1 MTFRTP
7 TLFAAAAGLWMAL
20 PLPGQEPA
28 RLDVDRG
35 PALTPRASLSADQT
49 LADSIAEQ
57 LRQSGQ
63 LHQYRIDINVQN
75 GTAELSGIVVDQPQ
89 REEAL
94 RLVQGVPGVDLV
106 RDHLTLSG
114 PIAQVL
120 GQATVEQA
128 PPPREVKR

>member
-1 MTFRTP
+1 P
-7 TLFAAAAGLWMAL
+7 D
-20 PLPGQEPA
+20 
-28 RLDVDRG
+28 RLAMERD
-35 PALTPRASLSADQT
+35 PALTLRVEMSSDQ
-49 LADSIAEQ
+49 SIANNIPHLLQ
-57 LRQSGQ
+57 QSGQ
-63 LHQYRIDINVQN
+63 LHNYRIDINVHH
-75 GTAELSGIVVDQPQ
+75 GAADLIGSVVDQLQ

-128 PPPREVKR
+128 PPPRRVPGAVAAVPGAEP